1 MNLLLLLLTMSFLV
15 PENGAGNV
23 LSKEISQVSNDIS
36 IQYLASS
43 NLDQASD
50 KDELDDGAYFLSAFF
65 ASSKVPNTRFF
76 LLTHFSAMQT
86 MQRTLFARH
95 PTLVKQSFH
104 PSI

>member
-36 IQYLASS
+36 IQYLAS
-43 NLDQASD
+43 NLEQASD

-65 ASSKVPNTRFF
+65 ASSIVPNTRFCTYT
-76 LLTHFSAMQT
+76 LLSDADY
-86 MQRTLFARH
+86 AAH
-95 PTLVKQSFH
+95 PIRAPPHLS
-104 PSI
+104 

>member
-23 LSKEISQVSNDIS
+23 LSKDYSQVSNDIS

-43 NLDQASD
+43 NQEQASD

-65 ASSKVPNTRFF
+65 ASTTVPSTRYF
-76 LLTHFSAMQT
+76 AY
-86 MQRTLFARH
+86 TLISDANFAAH
-95 PTLVKQSFH
+95 PIRASPHLS
-104 PSI
+104 

>member
-76 LLTHFSAMQT
+76 YLHTSQRCRLCSAPYSRAT
-86 MQRTLFARH
+86 PL
-95 PTLVKQSFH
+95 
-104 PSI
+104 

>member
-76 LLTHFSAMQT
+76 TYTLLSDADYAAHPIRAPPHFS
-86 MQRTLFARH
+86 
-95 PTLVKQSFH
+95 
-104 PSI
+104 